1 MYGLE
6 NFNDE
11 QFQQLLGDIMPES
24 QTAVTPQAAQL
35 TQGLL
40 GSADG
45 QSNNQDQKLRG
56 LISSSL
62 NAAAQ
67 MEQNAQPMAQAP
79 DSSLEQRQAA
89 SQQMAQQAAAR
100 QQQQQQA
107 SGSLLGR
114 LISTFIPGGSVLGFL
129 RR

>member
-45 QSNNQDQKLRG
+45 QNQKLRN
-56 LISSSL
+56 LILSGM

-67 MEQNAQPMAQAP
+67 MGQNAMAQAP
-79 DSSLEQRQAA
+79 NSLEEQRMSNQQAIE
-89 SQQMAQQAAAR
+89 QAAAR
-100 QQQQQQA
+100 YRQQQQA
-107 SGSLLGR
+107 AGSLLGR
-114 LISTFIPGGSVLGFL
+114 LISTFIPGGGLFGLFK
-129 RR
+129 R

>member
-56 LISSSL
+56 LISSGL

-67 MEQNAQPMAQAP
+67 MGQNAMAQAP
-79 DSSLEQRQAA
+79 NSLEEQRMSNQQAIE
-89 SQQMAQQAAAR
+89 QAAAR
-100 QQQQQQA
+100 YRQQQQA
-107 SGSLLGR
+107 AGSLLGR